1 MNKSGIQI
9 KPSHEGLFTAKAK
22 AAGKSVQEYAR
33 EVMANPNA
41 DPVTRKQANFALNA
55 AKWHK
60 KKKLR
65 PEGGQGLRKERLA
78 VR

>member
-1 MNKSGIQI
+1 MNKSGIHI
-9 KPSHEGLFTAKAK
+9 KKSHEGRFTTKAQ

-41 DPVTRKQANFALNA
+41 DPATRKQANFARNA
-55 AKWHK
+55 AKWH

-65 PEGGQGLRKERLA
+65 PEGGQGLRQERMGSK
-78 VR
+78 